1 MTTAATR
8 TRIAPYQVKALLA
21 SYAAH
26 QVRSARSQLGNRSS
40 NSAGS
45 CILTIGVII
54 AHTPAAYRLRGV
66 SILDKWCEARQVEA
80 EIVDELASTRSLR
93 NGTTRLDVSDYCDRK
108 LKALDRALHMASER
122 VYGIEGNPHFEG
134 ALSWVAVDLE
144 RRLSRVPLRELMV
157 WQEMLGCRL
166 AG

>member
-1 MTTAATR
+1 MTTTTT

-54 AHTPAAYRLRGV
+54 ARTPAAYRLRGV

-80 EIVDELASTRSLR
+80 EIVDELAATRSLR
-93 NGTTRLDVSDYCDRK
+93 NSTTRGDVLDAADHK

-122 VYGIEGNPHFEG
+122 VYGVEGNPHFEG
-134 ALSWVAVDLE
+134 ALSWLAGDLE
-144 RRLSRVPLRELMV
+144 RRLAAVPLRELRV
-157 WQEMLGCRL
+157 WEEMLSCRL
-166 AG
+166 VG